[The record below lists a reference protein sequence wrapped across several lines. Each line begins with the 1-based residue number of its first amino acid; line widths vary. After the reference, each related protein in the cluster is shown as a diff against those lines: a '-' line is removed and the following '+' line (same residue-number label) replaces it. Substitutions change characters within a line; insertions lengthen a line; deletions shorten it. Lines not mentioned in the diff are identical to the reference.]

1 MENLT
6 RVNEIKILANG
17 QNNSYYK
24 GFNDEK
30 LKELKEKH
38 EQKLKQLE
46 RETQCIL
53 STYSNRIEKN
63 KVENTLTNKQIQTIA
78 KQIENKRKEISKLK
92 NAPKCDLN
100 KVKQIEAE
108 IKKLHYDMQW
118 WINHWTQDVKSLQKI
133 YDNILKSVDCEINS
147 ANSKIDKIRIELIRE
162 KCLEFINT
170 LREQS
175 EYAEYFSIKID
186 IKAEEI
192 TIQTLTNKIEQ
203 RIFAN
208 KDEAI
213 AFALTLPKC
222 KYDNELS
229 ICLAI
234 NEKNGT
240 KFVII
245 DAHTSEFWKKHGKWV
260 KAETLEQKK
269 EIEKFWKFETEDVNT
284 ITTYSNIA

>member
-1 MENLT
+1 MEHLT
-6 RVNEIKILANG
+6 RVNEIKIIANG
-17 QNNSYYK
+17 QNNSYYR
-24 GFNDEK
+24 GFDNER

-53 STYSNRIEKN
+53 STYSNRIERN
-63 KVENTLTNKQIQTIA
+63 KVENILTNKQIQTIA
-78 KQIENKRKEISKLK
+78 KQIENKRKEISKLQ
-92 NAPKCDLN
+92 NTPKCDLN
-100 KVKQIEAE
+100 KIKQIEAE

-133 YDNILKSVDCEINS
+133 YNNILKNVNCEIDS
-147 ANSKIDKIRIELIRE
+147 ASSKIDKIRTELIRE
-162 KCLEFINT
+162 KCLEFVNI

-186 IKAEEI
+186 IRENEI
-192 TIQTLTNKIEQ
+192 TIQTLTDKIEQ

-222 KYDNELS
+222 KYDNELA

-234 NEKNGT
+234 SERNGT
-240 KFVII
+240 KFVVI

-269 EIEKFWKFETEDVNT
+269 EIEKFWKFENDDVNE
-284 ITTYSNIA
+284 IDTYSNIA